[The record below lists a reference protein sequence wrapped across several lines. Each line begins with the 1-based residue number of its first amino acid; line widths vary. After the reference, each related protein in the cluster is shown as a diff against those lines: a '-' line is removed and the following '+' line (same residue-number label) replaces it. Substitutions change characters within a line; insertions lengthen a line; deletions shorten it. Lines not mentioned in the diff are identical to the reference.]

1 MLMQNG
7 RIVCGFVWMLT
18 LVGLC
23 QPATAQ
29 LNTILSNVEIQ
40 TADSPALR
48 FHQKPILLG
57 TKPEYTWDVTGN
69 ENAITFT
76 DFTSDTDPFV
86 IESQTSTNTLYL
98 ARGNGTSNPLGDVG
112 IGTSTPRYIGGPAS
126 IPSIGGRNLNLKAA
140 SGVARS
146 IVQGQTGAETFMVNL
161 NGAVDHKILR
171 SRLVDDI
178 YFMSTVPD
186 TASGFIEPYIFVIRL
201 ASGNVGLH
209 TAMPAYPLQVGDV
222 GGTKGNGAYVST
234 GGVWTNASSR
244 TIKQDIE
251 QITSDQAH
259 DAVRALQPV
268 SFRYKNEPGEQY
280 AGFIAEDVPDLVAS
294 GDRKSLSAM
303 DVVAVLTKV
312 VQDQDRQL
320 DQQRKAN
327 DEQKKT
333 LEQQQCLLEDLQQ
346 RLARLE
352 QR

>member
-1 MLMQNG
+1 MLTSRC
-7 RIVCGFVWMLT
+7 RIAGGFVWMMALA
-18 LVGLC
+18 GMC
-23 QPATAQ
+23 QTAVAQ
-29 LNTILSNVEIQ
+29 LNTILADVQIQ
-40 TADSPALR
+40 TEDSPYLR
-48 FHQKPILLG
+48 FHQMPILLG
-57 TKPEYTWDVTGN
+57 TKPEYAWDITGN

-76 DFTSDTDPFV
+76 DFTADTDPFV
-86 IESQTSTNTLYL
+86 IESQTGTNTLYL
-98 ARGNGTSNPLGDVG
+98 ARGSGSSPLGDVG
-112 IGTSTPRYIGGPAS
+112 VGTSTPRYIGGPSS
-126 IPSIGGRNLNLKAA
+126 IPSVGGRNFNVKAA
-140 SGVARS
+140 TGVARS
-146 IVQGQTGAETFMVNL
+146 IIQGQGGAETFMVHSG
-161 NGAVDHKILR
+161 GAIDHKILR

-201 ASGNVGLH
+201 GSGNVGLH

-259 DAVRALQPV
+259 DTVRALQPV
-268 SFRYKNEPGEQY
+268 SFRYKNEPAEQY

-312 VQDQDRQL
+312 VQDQDHQL
-320 DQQRKAN
+320 EQQRKAN

-346 RLARLE
+346 RLSRLE